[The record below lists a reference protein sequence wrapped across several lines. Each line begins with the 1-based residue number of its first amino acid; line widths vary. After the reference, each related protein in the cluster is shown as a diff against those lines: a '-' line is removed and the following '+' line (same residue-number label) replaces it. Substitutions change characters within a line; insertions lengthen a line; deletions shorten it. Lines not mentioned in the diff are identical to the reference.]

1 MDRKDIVNSLKPV
14 DTTSLFEGLD
24 YSNLPVPIAQAVEP
38 QTFQL
43 PTGMGSGRAAYL
55 EALERAGQLAQP
67 APRNVLPVFQPP
79 EAEAGRNSIFD
90 IPVLGPILDVL
101 DTPRAALVSTVQE
114 VGDIFGDGDASLS
127 QWWSQT
133 RDHISAQE
141 VLRDWN
147 VDLPGPLDFVVGLGL
162 DIALDPLTYAFGAG
176 VALRG
181 LRGGT
186 QLVDTA
192 LDAARVAEAA
202 GDAGKA
208 ARLRNVSETIR
219 QNPAG
224 GVLMAAGRE
233 PQLLR
238 ELGVD
243 IGLRFSRPGTG
254 RLGRAFIDRP
264 LGAISKTYQART
276 AARRTSQLPQFAVD
290 ANTAIRRPLNLADAE
305 TQALITARQMGEE
318 VGDEAIEIAAQMAGR
333 MPVQSKLLTGERT
346 SEVTARALGLLA
358 SPFGTGSKRV
368 AQASWYAGKV
378 DQATGRA
385 SGGLSSRFNS
395 QASINAAK
403 RGEDA
408 NIAYVART
416 VERIGRTANIDAG
429 LWNKKTMDE
438 LDQLVRDFKASRFE
452 PDDLNELMFE
462 VATTPNDQLLAN
474 PAFSRFVGPDGQLDP
489 MVQKAKDWWRSAGE
503 RAGFTQDGELEDLLY
518 AARMRDDIRAG
529 RRTESSLTAFDED
542 GFGIVLSGNPNQ
554 GRHLLE
560 PKIIVERMNRYRNG
574 ILTSPTNSRGRPTAI
589 PNEAKPFADDISR
602 IENKVAAELGDDV
615 SRASDEFQEQ
625 FERAVRAELEEG
637 VRYGDKKSN
646 VMTNIY
652 AEEALK
658 DVDDAGSF
666 LTQMDDIARRQGADF
681 DSFKFTDDAAAVL
694 PRYVALMT
702 AGIRSRSVLGQA
714 VEAGL
719 LLPNSRFVRGAV
731 VRDIDNL
738 TSVVDD
744 LDDKFEAARQLII
757 GRGADA
763 DTDEIANILAQ
774 VAGDARVPPEQLGD
788 WLKTAEGQI
797 AGEFAQLEYQSGL
810 MSEILNASVNGQ
822 FYSGLSDEAKL
833 LLRQHGFRDVGES
846 GVLTKTERNA
856 LAKIQ
861 SSTDARLAAI
871 ADATEYVHEMAV
883 VLGKLQT
890 QRNQLA
896 AALKQLE
903 SGAMRRPQT
912 IERTFAELGRELASL
927 QKSLEFLSATIGD
940 NLKAFDPTLLAGRGL
955 QRLADPDLLRK
966 TQDELAETALAAGAT
981 AETLFGVAR
990 TYGDLPANGKLVQFK
1005 YQGPNRGW
1013 EVRWNGQP
1021 LSGQGRRTTL
1031 RTFMGEERSDALFEV
1046 LRQLDNS
1053 PAGQAQ
1059 AALLESIENIRMLQ
1073 NRLPNI
1079 VGDNALLSQ
1088 VEQSLDD
1095 LDALSFLVAR
1105 EGQSDYEVALT
1116 AMLDRRMGAGLVRQP
1131 AKTRQFLQ
1139 ESIGDAKAMI
1149 DAQNQATVEEL
1160 IKIGRNVNDIGHRRG
1175 LIAAALA
1182 DANMRKDDLARRVIN
1197 GDLPQP
1203 KNDFQGVVRASLEI
1217 ADSPE
1222 AALRAV
1228 ASGQGNA
1235 AFVDAYMEGFEQFMG
1250 DQLLYSYRNVN
1261 SDFFSPT
1268 VSNLTKSKLERF
1280 SFVAPVAGVG
1290 STQPVSRELAAQMAR
1305 EFSEM
1310 FEAVART
1317 TDPVQLSAWAKRV
1330 NRIANWWKAGA
1341 VGTPGFV
1348 MRNLIGA
1355 AWMNNQ
1361 LAGVPLSAMVRV
1373 KLIRDQAAAAA
1384 KAAKQEGNIAAG
1396 LQILVDSGQGIKLT
1410 GPGSALA
1417 GGKTVSARELET
1429 FQSWYSTGMAS
1440 GTGGRGIDIVTQMD
1454 RPGNIIEGQGFFSG
1468 LRAGSLKPT
1477 SDFKWFTAVRGW
1489 NSDVEFMARGS
1500 LAHHVAMGGG
1510 SLEDAA
1516 TQVMKYHF
1524 DYSDLTGFEQQ
1535 TKQFI
1540 PFYTWQRRI
1549 VPVLVESIGTNP
1561 TAWNRVTQLKAN
1573 TELQSEAEGIV
1584 PDYFGENMG
1593 IRLPFNIGGYRSYA
1607 LPQLPFT
1614 DLANWAKGLDA
1625 DNIPE
1630 GASPLDRAL
1639 NLGRPVI
1646 ESALPFYKYPIES
1659 LMDTKT
1665 FNQVPFRDTYEEA
1678 PEWAQMPIISQA
1690 LQLAGMGERGRSGEW
1705 MMTDRQR
1712 YQVEQLIPTFAQ
1724 WSRLRPADIPE
1735 WRQSDAAK
1743 QVGTLLSI
1751 TAGIGLRVNTPKE
1764 KRNEILRQQYRD
1776 SEDMRNR
1783 RALAF
1788 G

>member
-1 MDRKDIVNSLKPV
+1 MDRRDIVSSLKPV

-24 YSNLPVPIAQAVEP
+24 YSSLQPVPIAQAAEP

-43 PTGMGSGRAAYL
+43 PAGMGSGRAAYL
-55 EALERAGQLAQP
+55 EALERAGQLAEP

-79 EAEAGRNSIFD
+79 EAEPGRSGIFD
-90 IPVLGPILDVL
+90 IPVLGPVLDVL
-101 DTPRAALVSTVQE
+101 DTPRAAIVSTIQE

-133 RDHISAQE
+133 RNHISAQE

-176 VALRG
+176 VALRS
-181 LRGGT
+181 LRSGE
-186 QLVDTA
+186 QLIDTA

-243 IGLRFSRPGTG
+243 VGLRFSRPGTG
-254 RLGRAFIDRP
+254 RLGRAIIDRP
-264 LGAISKTYQART
+264 LGAISQTYKARA

-290 ANTAIRRPLNLADAE
+290 ANTRIRRPLNMADAE

-333 MPVQSKLLTGERT
+333 MPVQSKLLTGERA
-346 SEVTARALGLLA
+346 SDVTARALGLLA

-368 AQASWYAGKV
+368 AQASWFAGKV

-385 SGGLSSRFNS
+385 SGGLSSKFNS

-408 NIAYVART
+408 NVAYVART

-429 LWNKKTMDE
+429 LWNKQTMDE

-452 PDDLNELMFE
+452 PEDLNELMFE

-489 MVQKAKDWWRSAGE
+489 MVQKAKKWWESAGK

-529 RRTESSLTAFDED
+529 RKNPDVINVFRED
-542 GFGIVLSGNPNQ
+542 GEGILLSGNPLT

-560 PKIIVERMNRYRNG
+560 PKIIVERMRRYRQG
-574 ILTSPTNSRGRPTAI
+574 LLTGTTDEQAL
-589 PNEAKPFADDISR
+589 AFADDVQR
-602 IENKVAAELGDDV
+602 LERKAAAQLDDGV
-615 SRASDEFQEQ
+615 SRAAPEFEEQ
-625 FERAVRAELEEG
+625 FEIALRAELEDG
-637 VRYGDKKSN
+637 VRYGDKKTN
-646 VMTNIY
+646 VMTNVY
-652 AEEALK
+652 AEEALQ
-658 DVDDAGSF
+658 DVSEAGSI
-666 LTQMDDIARRQGADF
+666 LTQMDEIAKRQGVDF
-681 DSFKFTDDAAAVL
+681 SSFKFTDDASAVL

-702 AGIRSRSVLGQA
+702 SGIRTRSVLGQS

-719 LLPNSRFVRGAV
+719 LLPNSRFAKSRLVEDMERLFAQS
-731 VRDIDNL
+731 DNL
-738 TSVVDD
+738 DEQFD
-744 LDDKFEAARQLII
+744 LARQQII
-757 GRGADA
+757 GMGADP
-763 DTDEIANILAQ
+763 DTDEIVNILANL
-774 VAGDARVPPEQLGD
+774 AGDARIPPEQVAD

-797 AGEFAQLEYQSGL
+797 ASEFARLEYQSGL
-810 MSEILNASVNGQ
+810 MTEILNASVNGQ

-833 LLRQHGFRDVGES
+833 LLTQHGFRDVGES

-861 SSTDARLAAI
+861 SSTDNRLAAI

-927 QKSLEFLSATIGD
+927 QQSLRFLSETIGD

-966 TQDELAETALAAGAT
+966 TQDELAETALAAGAS
-981 AETLFGVAR
+981 AETVLTVAR

-1005 YQGPNRGW
+1005 YQGPNKGW
-1013 EVRWNGQP
+1013 EVRWNSQP
-1021 LSGQGRRTTL
+1021 LSGQGNRTTL
-1031 RTFMGEERSDALFEV
+1031 RTFLGEERSDALFQV
-1046 LRQLDNS
+1046 LKQLDNS

-1059 AALLESIENIRMLQ
+1059 AALLESIENIRILQ

-1105 EGQSDYEVALT
+1105 EGQSDYEVALN
-1116 AMLDRRMGAGLVRQP
+1116 AMLDRRMGAGLARQP
-1131 AKTRQFLQ
+1131 AKTREFLDNTVG
-1139 ESIGDAKAMI
+1139 EAKAII
-1149 DAQNQATVEEL
+1149 DAQNQATVDAL
-1160 IKIGRNVNDIGHRRG
+1160 VKIGQNVTDIGHRRA
-1175 LIAAALA
+1175 LIAAELA
-1182 DANMRKDDLARRVIN
+1182 DANHRAHELAKRVMN
-1197 GDLPQP
+1197 GDLPNP
-1203 KNDFQGVVRASLEI
+1203 SNDFQGSVRAALEL

-1268 VSNLTKSKLERF
+1268 VSNLTKSKLQRY

-1290 STQPVSRELAAQMAR
+1290 TTQPVTKEVAAQMAR

-1317 TDPVQLSAWAKRV
+1317 TDPVQLSAWAKKV

-1348 MRNLIGA
+1348 MRNMIGA

-1361 LAGVPLSAMVRV
+1361 LAGVPLSQMVRV
-1373 KLIRDQAAAAA
+1373 KMIRDQAAAAA
-1384 KAAKQEGNIAAG
+1384 KKAGQEGNIAAG
-1396 LQILVDSGQGIKLT
+1396 LEILVNSGKGIKLT
-1410 GPGSALA
+1410 GPGSTLA
-1417 GGKTVSARELET
+1417 GGKTVSAKELET

-1440 GTGGRGIDIVTQMD
+1440 GTGGRGIDIVSELD
-1454 RPGNIIEGQGFFSG
+1454 RPGSVIEGQGFTSG
-1468 LRAGSLKPT
+1468 FKAGSLKPT
-1477 SDFKWFTAVRGW
+1477 SDFKWFTAIRGW
-1489 NSDVEFMARGS
+1489 NGDVEFMARGS

-1524 DYSDLTGFEQQ
+1524 DYSDLTAFEQQ
-1535 TKQFI
+1535 AKQFI

-1561 TAWNRVTQLKAN
+1561 TAWNRITQLKAN
-1573 TELQSEAEGIV
+1573 VELQSEAEGVV
-1584 PDYFGENMG
+1584 PEYFGENMD

-1625 DNIPE
+1625 SNVPE
-1630 GASPLDRAL
+1630 GASPIDRAL

-1665 FNQVPFRDTYEEA
+1665 FNQVPFRDTYEAA
-1678 PEWAQMPIISQA
+1678 PEWARMPIISQA
-1690 LQLAGMGERGRSGEW
+1690 LQFAGIGERSRSGEW

-1712 YQVEQLIPTFAQ
+1712 YQVEQFIPTFAQ
-1724 WSRLRPADIPE
+1724 WSRLRPADVPE

-1743 QVGTLLSI
+1743 QIGTLLSI

-1764 KRNEILRQQYRD
+1764 KRNEMLRRQYRE
-1776 SEDMRNR
+1776 SEDMANR
-1783 RALAF
+1783 RAIAF